1 MQTPEGEI
9 PRRHHDSSRVY
20 VGKVLTAEIYS
31 QYTRKHLDFLIRGRM
46 ESLGNDDVSIHARKW
61 EMVGMM

>member
-1 MQTPEGEI
+1 MQTPEGEM

-20 VGKVLTAEIYS
+20 VEKYL
-31 QYTRKHLDFLIRGRM
+31 QLKYTVSIPENILISRGRM